1 MSGAVAYLS
10 RIVMP
15 YERALKNGLRTSYD
29 WHRWIWMSFPN
40 DPDRKRDF
48 LFRVDVQE
56 REARILL
63 LSLEAPAAIGD
74 CIWETKSI
82 GDEFLSQGAYRFQV
96 RVNPTFRR
104 ASDHRRIALY
114 KDNDIREWLK
124 RKMSAIGAEL
134 VSAEVDQPRDELF
147 VKDGKRGKHVSVDIR
162 GVISMHDQSLFRQGF
177 LAGIGS
183 AKGFGYGLLMLQPI
197 QL

>member
-1 MSGAVAYLS
+1 MSGDVAYLS

-15 YERALKNGLRTSYD
+15 YESALKKGLRSSYD
-29 WHRWIWMSFPN
+29 WHRWIWTAFPN

-56 REARILL
+56 RQVRILL
-63 LSLEAPAAIGD
+63 LSIEIPAAIGNWA
-74 CIWETKSI
+74 WETKSVS
-82 GDEFLSQGAYRFQV
+82 DAFLNQSAYRFQV

-114 KDNDIREWLK
+114 KENDIREWLK

-134 VSAEVDQPRDELF
+134 VSAEVDQPQEELF

-162 GVISMHDQSLFRQGF
+162 GFISVHDQSLFRQGL

-183 AKGFGYGLLMLQPI
+183 AKGFGYGLLMLQPV

>member
-1 MSGAVAYLS
+1 MTDIAYLS

-15 YERALKNGLRTSYD
+15 YESALQKGLRSSYD
-29 WHRWIWMSFPN
+29 WHRWIWKSFPN

-48 LFRVDVQE
+48 LFRVDIQE
-56 REARILL
+56 RQTRILL
-63 LSLEAPAAIGD
+63 LSGDAPAAIENWT
-74 CIWETKSI
+74 WETKCVS
-82 GDEFLSQGAYRFQV
+82 DEFLNQSAYRFQV

-104 ASDHRRIALY
+104 VADHRRIALY
-114 KDNDIREWLK
+114 GESDIREWLE
-124 RKMSAIGAEL
+124 RKMSAIGAKL
-134 VSAEVDQPRDELF
+134 ISAEIDQPRDELF
-147 VKDGKRGKHVSVDIR
+147 VKDGKRGKHVSVDVR
-162 GVISMHDQSLFRQGF
+162 GIISVREQSLFGQGF

>member
-1 MSGAVAYLS
+1 MTEIAYLS

-15 YERALKNGLRTSYD
+15 YESALQKGLRSSYD
-29 WHRWIWMSFPN
+29 WHRWIWKSFPN

-48 LFRVDVQE
+48 LFRVDVHE
-56 REARILL
+56 RQVRVLL
-63 LSLEAPAAIGD
+63 LSGEAPVAIENWA
-74 CIWETKSI
+74 WETKRVS
-82 GDEFLSQGAYRFQV
+82 DEFLNQSTYRFQA

-114 KDNDIREWLK
+114 KESDIREWLK
-124 RKMSAIGAEL
+124 RKISAIGAEL
-134 VSAEVDQPRDELF
+134 VSAEVDQPQDEFF

-162 GVISMHDQSLFRQGF
+162 GVISIHDQSLFLQGF

-197 QL
+197 QN

>member
-1 MSGAVAYLS
+1 MTEITYLS

-15 YERALKNGLRTSYD
+15 YESVLQKGLRSSYD
-29 WHRWIWMSFPN
+29 WHRWIWKSFPN

-56 REARILL
+56 RQVRILL
-63 LSLEAPAAIGD
+63 LSEDVPAAIESWA
-74 CIWETKSI
+74 WESKRVS
-82 GDEFLSQGAYRFQV
+82 DEFLNQSAYRFQV

-104 ASDHRRIALY
+104 ASDHKRIALY
-114 KDNDIREWLK
+114 KESDIREWLK

-147 VKDGKRGKHVSVDIR
+147 VKDGKRGKHVSVDVR
-162 GVISMHDQSLFRQGF
+162 GVISVKNLDLFCQGF
-177 LAGIGS
+177 LNGIGS

>member
-1 MSGAVAYLS
+1 MTEIFYLS

-15 YERALKNGLRTSYD
+15 YESALQKGLRSSYD
-29 WHRWIWMSFPN
+29 WHCWIWKSFPN

-56 REARILL
+56 RQVRILL
-63 LSLEAPAAIGD
+63 LSEDVPAAIENWM
-74 CIWETKSI
+74 WETKGVS
-82 GDEFLSQGAYRFQV
+82 DEFISQSAYRFQV

-114 KDNDIREWLK
+114 KESDIREWLK

-147 VKDGKRGKHVSVDIR
+147 VKDGKRGKHVSVDVR
-162 GVISMHDQSLFRQGF
+162 GVISVRDQSLFRQGF

-183 AKGFGYGLLMLQPI
+183 AKGFGYGLLMLQPV

>member
-1 MSGAVAYLS
+1 MTEIAYLS

-15 YERALKNGLRTSYD
+15 YESALQKGLRSSYD
-29 WHRWIWMSFPN
+29 WHRWIWKSFPN

-56 REARILL
+56 RQVRILL
-63 LSLEAPAAIGD
+63 LSEDAPAAIENWM
-74 CIWETKSI
+74 WETKGVS
-82 GDEFLSQGAYRFQV
+82 DEFISQSAYRFQV

-114 KDNDIREWLK
+114 KESDIREWLK
-124 RKMSAIGAEL
+124 RKMSVIGAEL

-147 VKDGKRGKHVSVDIR
+147 VKDGKRGKHVSVDVR
-162 GVISMHDQSLFRQGF
+162 GIISVHDQSLFRQGL

-197 QL
+197 HL